1 MVGNSKKE
9 IRNVFNRSFLN
20 KDFDAL
26 KAELLR
32 NAQQFFPDRIKDFS
46 ESSVGGML
54 LDFAAFV
61 GDTNS
66 FYLDHQFNEL
76 DPATAV
82 ESKNVLRQVTA
93 AGVPITGASPAVVS
107 VSFTIQ
113 VPAVRVNTSY
123 VPQASALP
131 TILEGTILEANNG
144 TRFELIEDLD
154 FSETNRDGSLKAE
167 QRVGSSNSD
176 GSPATFLM
184 RLDGDCISG
193 SRAVE
198 RVIVPNAFVPF
209 RTVSLANENV
219 TQIIEVKDSDN
230 NVYYEVDYL
239 SQDTVFRGILNVDDD
254 NDLVRENLEII
265 PAPYRFIASTD
276 FDTKLVTLRF
286 GAGDARTLNDD
297 IIPDPSDLAL
307 PLYGKKTFSRFT
319 IDPGQLLSTDT
330 LGASPVNTTLTITY
344 RYGGG
349 LSHNV
354 AARTIRNIVTLLA
367 SFPGNPSSAIAA
379 AVRASAS
386 AMNVAAASGGE
397 AAPSLDDLRARASSS
412 RNAQSRIVTK
422 QDLLTRVYTMPSNFG
437 RVFRAGVRSNPI
449 NPLATQ
455 LFIIS
460 RNAESQLV
468 TSPDSLKK
476 NLRAFLNEF
485 RMISD
490 AIDILDA
497 QVVNVGVEFKIA
509 TEPEANRNI
518 VIQDV
523 ISRLQRFFDISNFQ
537 IDQPINVS
545 DVENII
551 FNNPGVVSVI
561 DVKIVNL
568 FGSNL
573 EREYSSTTFNVN
585 QGTKKGL
592 VIGPP
597 GSIFEIRYP
606 EYDIVGS
613 AI

>member
-1 MVGNSKKE
+1 MVANSKKE

-20 KDFDAL
+20 KDFDSL
-26 KAELLR
+26 RAELLL

-46 ESSVGGML
+46 EASVGGMF

-76 DPATAV
+76 DPETAV
-82 ESKNVLRQVTA
+82 ESKNILRQIRA

-113 VPAVRVNTSY
+113 APAVQVGTSY
-123 VPQASALP
+123 VPQESALP
-131 TILEGTILEANNG
+131 VILEGTILEANNG

-154 FSETNRDGSLKAE
+154 FNGKNRDGTLKTE
-167 QRVGSSNSD
+167 QRVGTSNAD
-176 GSPATFLM
+176 GSPATFLL
-184 RLDGDCISG
+184 RLDGDCLSG
-193 SRAVE
+193 TRSIE
-198 RVIVPNAFVPF
+198 RIIIPNAFVPF
-209 RTVSLANENV
+209 RTMSLANENI
-219 TQIIEVKDSDN
+219 TQIIDVRDSDD
-230 NVYYEVDYL
+230 NVYHEVDFL
-239 SQDTVFRGILNVDDD
+239 SQDTVFSGILNLDDD
-254 NDLVRENLEII
+254 DDLVRENLEII
-265 PAPYRFIASTD
+265 PAPYRYITSTD
-276 FDTKLVTLRF
+276 FDTKLVTLQF
-286 GAGDARTLNDD
+286 GPGDARTLNDD

-307 PLYGKKTFSRFT
+307 PLYGKKTFTRFT
-319 IDPGQLLSTDT
+319 IDPGQLLNTDT
-330 LGASPVNTTLTITY
+330 LGVAPVNTTLAITY
-344 RYGGG
+344 RHGGG

-354 AARTIRNIVTLLA
+354 VSRTIRNIVTLLMR
-367 SFPGNPSSAIAA
+367 FTGNPSSAVAS

-386 AMNVAAASGGE
+386 ATNAAAAAGGE
-397 AAPSLDDLRARASSS
+397 SAPTLDELRTRAFAS

-422 QDLLTRVYTMPSNFG
+422 QDLLARVYTMPSNFG

-460 RNAESQLV
+460 RNASSQLV
-468 TSPDSLKK
+468 TSPDNLKK
-476 NLRAFLNEF
+476 NLRLFLNEF

-497 QVVNVGVEFKIA
+497 QVVNIGVEFKIA

-537 IDQPINVS
+537 IDQPINLS
-545 DVENII
+545 DLENII

-561 DVKIVNL
+561 DVRVLNL
-568 FGSNL
+568 HGNVL
-573 EREYSSTTFNVN
+573 EREYSNALFDVTRS
-585 QGTKKGL
+585 TKKGL

-597 GSIFEIRYP
+597 GSIFEVRFP
-606 EYDIVGS
+606 EFDIIGT